1 MSFVIDVSTRTLLLT
16 RSVERTLP
24 PSPSFPSPRSTMDAQ
39 TTLKICAASNTAYAA
54 QMILAPKWANDF
66 YYKEGHKHSDNWQ
79 RWFGLGIAG
88 MACAQALASQESTPN
103 KAVLVATAA
112 QSIAAPIMMLS
123 QKDDFKPEQ
132 IAVNGAIV
140 GALGVLALKAAKN

>member
-1 MSFVIDVSTRTLLLT
+1 
-16 RSVERTLP
+16 
-24 PSPSFPSPRSTMDAQ
+24 MDAQ

-140 GALGVLALKAAKN
+140 GALGVLVLKAAKN